1 MPIFGR
7 DRQEPMYPVE
17 MTGPDSFTLDGQTY
31 TGKPSIAGRILAT
44 GERAFMGFAKNGRRQ
59 PVVLGS
65 ATRRRWVT
73 NSPWNALLL
82 ALWPDCTGNPYCNRG
97 PVDNTAAPQWD
108 GSLTTIDTLPRYYY
122 DDALQATVAEG
133 ESAPTLSDLLSWEGI
148 TLLDSHSST
157 SLPRAAVTVS
167 LYDGTGGSLIGQLLR
182 EYELDGTWTQ
192 TGEWVHIAAD
202 PIGAQPTNN
211 VQRRQGYL
219 FYDKSSDTYTIAA
232 QDGLLLCTRG
242 NEPDPNL
249 CAWANTYG
257 DTPGNSSVSVA
268 GGFAIAGSMGAYDA
282 AFGTAADCAVD
293 LYSRGETAWAHIEQ
307 VVLGDQLS
315 GCDYVYSCGAWNP
328 QQDTGE
334 LDSLNAFEN
343 TRWPYLAGEWY
354 LWLTGIAGQAGPSNR
369 PTVAKAKLLAI
380 RAAVG
385 TIRVVA
391 EETADNT
398 LYDQYEDI
406 LTDIETRLTY
416 QSTPHPA
423 NWVDEGF
430 PIGYVDEGGANGW
443 GCGPINPNPG
453 ILAGIM
459 EDYPED
465 IPENLGRGEPGD
477 PIGFVQQ
484 IKNFTGMTTDRN
496 PTVAPDSQK
505 LECGQAESGQIHFPR
520 GIVDATAQ
528 RIYLATRESHWLS
541 ATTPD
546 TGDEPAEEDYSY
558 TGGNFYDFPAG
569 EIPGV
574 TDLWVRVWRW
584 KADVTGSRG
593 FGGDVGLV
601 RRLVLRKYS
610 TNALLDTLD
619 LTREFTATVDGNAY
633 HYLRAPDVYEIGHT
647 TDHVWLLAADYW
659 AVDDVRLAMILV
671 DKSTLSEV
679 DRIDLSPGTGR
690 EWVSSYGRPQMIVGA
705 DGSGEWAEVFAW
717 WSGTS
722 DSWIAMEVRI
732 DAGSLIVATLAGE
745 TSTTSNPEKLMETA
759 NVAISPLKQFWFE
772 SGADF
777 KVRVE

>member
-1 MPIFGR
+1 MSV
-7 DRQEPMYPVE
+7 EKKKPMGAYPV
-17 MTGPDSFTLDGQTY
+17 TLTDGGFTLNGHEFATKPTLGQRGQNGQRAY
-31 TGKPSIAGRILAT
+31 AMPVKSGGTGRQWVIIS
-44 GERAFMGFAKNGRRQ
+44 NGKD
-59 PVVLGS
+59 
-65 ATRRRWVT
+65 RRR
-73 NSPWNALLL
+73 LLNPYNFRGLQL
-82 ALWPDCTGNPYCNRG
+82 ALWPDCTGSPYCNRG
-97 PVDNTAAPQWD
+97 PIDNTAAPQWD
-108 GSLTTIDTLPRYYY
+108 GAATVIDNLERYYY
-122 DDALQATVAEG
+122 DDALHATVAEG
-133 ESAPTLSDLLSWEGI
+133 ETAPTLSDLLSWEGI
-148 TLLDSHSST
+148 TLLDSHPGT

-192 TGEWVHIAAD
+192 TGEWIHIAAD
-202 PIGAQPTNN
+202 PIGALPTNN

-242 NEPDPNL
+242 NEPTPNL

-257 DTPGNSSVSVA
+257 DTPGNSSVSIA

-282 AFGTAADCAVD
+282 AFGVAADCAVD
-293 LYSRGETAWAHIEQ
+293 LYSRGESAWAHIEQ

-315 GCDYVYSCGAWNP
+315 GCDYVYSCGVWNP

-354 LWLTGIAGQAGPSNR
+354 VWLSGIAGQAGPSNR

-380 RAAVG
+380 RAATG

-398 LYDQYEDI
+398 LFDQYEDI
-406 LTDIETRLTY
+406 LDDIEERLTY

-430 PIGYVDEGGANGW
+430 PVGYVDEGGANGW
-443 GCGPINPNPG
+443 SAGPINPNPG
-453 ILAGIM
+453 IQAGI
-459 EDYPED
+459 EADHPED
-465 IPENLGRGEPGD
+465 IPEHLGRGEPGD

-484 IKNFTGMTTDRN
+484 IKNFTGMTTDRD

-505 LECGQAESGQIHFPR
+505 LECGGGEATVHFPR
-520 GIVDATAQ
+520 GIVDQVAS

-541 ATTPD
+541 ATVPD

-558 TGGNFYDFPAG
+558 TGGNYYDFPAG

-574 TDLWVRVWRW
+574 TDFWVRVWRW

-593 FGGDVGLV
+593 FGGDVGLQK
-601 RRLVLRKYS
+601 RLVLRKYS

-619 LTREFTATVDGNAY
+619 LTREFTETIDGNAY
-633 HYLRAPDVYEIGHT
+633 HYLRAPDVFEMGHT

-659 AVDDVRLAMILV
+659 AVDDVRLTMILV

-679 DRIDLSPGTGR
+679 DRLDLSPDTGR
-690 EWVSSYGRPQMIVGA
+690 EWQTTPGRPQMLVGV
-705 DGSGEWAEVFAW
+705 DGTGAWAEVFSW
-717 WSGTS
+717 WTGTPA
-722 DSWIAMEVRI
+722 SWVAQEVRI
-732 DAGSLIVATLAGE
+732 DAGSLVVATLAE
-745 TSTTSNPEKLMETA
+745 SASSSSYPEKLMELA
-759 NVAISPLKQFWFE
+759 NVAISPLKQFWIE
-772 SGADF
+772 AGVDF
-777 KVRVE
+777 KVREE